1 MRAITRS
8 VALIIAFSVFLVASL
23 YLRRG
28 SKPRSITEVPYDAQC
43 KIIKDHTMTKRLFIL
58 WFQGFESAPEVV
70 RMCKR
75 SWRFYNADWSI
86 SVIDERNIRRFL
98 RLERYVDVESK
109 RIDLCH
115 LADIIRC
122 ILLFKYGGVW
132 VDATTFCN
140 KPLSSWLHANI
151 KEGFFAFENGPI
163 SNCFLYADARNY
175 IITKWLHSTLVYYRI
190 HDRAHTYFVHHELF
204 GRLYHTD
211 KRFRVMWDNVP
222 KVSAN
227 GLGPHYLQEQG
238 LLGRLSR
245 EVKIAIDSK
254 ITPLY
259 KLTHKLDFGK
269 LDSDQT
275 LHYLYSTIE

>member
-1 MRAITRS
+1 MWIFRYQHWISAENNAPGWKNVKCAIYH
-8 VALIIAFSVFLVASL
+8 SL
-23 YLRRG
+23 
-28 SKPRSITEVPYDAQC
+28 PC
-43 KIIKDHTMTKRLFIL
+43 
-58 WFQGFESAPEVV
+58 
-70 RMCKR
+70 
-75 SWRFYNADWSI
+75 
-86 SVIDERNIRRFL
+86 
-98 RLERYVDVESK
+98 
-109 RIDLCH
+109 
-115 LADIIRC
+115 
-122 ILLFKYGGVW
+122 
-132 VDATTFCN
+132 
-140 KPLSSWLHANI
+140 
-151 KEGFFAFENGPI
+151 
-163 SNCFLYADARNY
+163 
-175 IITKWLHSTLVYYRI
+175 HSTLVYYRI

-211 KRFRVMWDNVP
+211 ERFRVMWDNVP

-238 LLGRLSR
+238 LLGHLSR